1 MKTKNRTFG
10 YLVSNEI
17 PKNNIKVFVTGAT
30 GYIGGSV
37 AERLV
42 SMGYDVSGLVRTA
55 DKAEELGRRNIRPI
69 VGSLDDFGVMTKA
82 AQSADI
88 VINAAN
94 ADHIGAVITLVTAL
108 EHSGKLLIH
117 TSGSSIV
124 ADHADGAYGVD
135 PLTED
140 DFFEPVPSRRA
151 RIDMNRYVRQAA
163 IDKGVRTIV
172 ICPSMIYGEGKGV
185 QINSDQIPKLIDIAK
200 HIGAGP
206 YFGAGLNRYS
216 NVYIDDLIDLYILA
230 IEKAPGGSFF
240 FAENGSNSFIEI
252 AKMISNHLG
261 LDGAVMD
268 LTVEHVINDYGEEAR
283 LGVASNSMVKSLN
296 ARLLGWQ
303 PHGPSL
309 EKYFK
314 NKQIG

>member
-1 MKTKNRTFG
+1 MKTEKRTFG
-10 YLVSNEI
+10 YLVSNAV
-17 PKNNIKVFVTGAT
+17 PKNNIKVFITGVT

-42 SMGYDVSGLVRTA
+42 SMGYDVSGLVRTT
-55 DKAEELGRRNIRPI
+55 DNAELLAKRNIRPI
-69 VGSLDDFGVMTKA
+69 IGSLDDFDVMTKA

-124 ADHADGAYGVD
+124 ADHADGAYGAE

-140 DFFEPVPSRRA
+140 DFFEPLPSRRA

-163 IDKGVRTIV
+163 IDKGIRTIV
-172 ICPSMIYGEGKGV
+172 ICPSMIYGEGKGMQV
-185 QINSDQIPKLIDIAK
+185 NSDQIPKLIDIAK

-240 FAENGSNSFIEI
+240 FAENGFNSFIEI
-252 AKMISNHLG
+252 AKMISTYLG
-261 LDGAVMD
+261 LGGEITD

-283 LGVASNSMVKSLN
+283 LGVTSNSVVKSLN
-296 ARLLGWQ
+296 ARLLGWH
-303 PHGPSL
+303 PHGLSL
-309 EKYFK
+309 EKYLE
-314 NKQIG
+314 NKRVS

>member
-1 MKTKNRTFG
+1 METKKRTFG
-10 YLVSNEI
+10 YLISNEI
-17 PKNNIKVFVTGAT
+17 PKSNIKVFVTGAT

-42 SMGYDVSGLVRTA
+42 SMGYDVSGLVRTT
-55 DKAEELGRRNIRPI
+55 DNAEELVRRNIRPI
-69 VGSLDDFGVMTKA
+69 IGSLDDFDVLTKA

-88 VINAAN
+88 IINTAN
-94 ADHIGAVITLVTAL
+94 VDHIRAVITLVTAL
-108 EHSGKLLIH
+108 EHTGKLLIH

-124 ADHADGAYGVD
+124 ADHADGAYGAE

-140 DFFEPVPSRRA
+140 DFFEPVPFRRA
-151 RIDMNRYVRQAA
+151 RVDMNRYVRQAA
-163 IDKGVRTIV
+163 IEKGIRTIV
-172 ICPSMIYGEGKGV
+172 ICPSMIYGEGKGT
-185 QINSDQIPKLIDIAK
+185 QIKSDQIPKLIDIAK
-200 HIGAGP
+200 HINAGP

-252 AKMISNHLG
+252 AKIISNYLG
-261 LDGAVMD
+261 LNGAITD

-283 LGVASNSMVKSLN
+283 LGVTSNSMVKSLN
-296 ARLLGWQ
+296 ARLLGWH

-309 EKYFK
+309 EEYFK
-314 NKQIG
+314 DKQ